1 MTEHNHSEPLYH
13 RDKKQAILVLLAF
26 LIYSLLLASR
36 YAFSASIL
44 SIEAY
49 YGVSHAEAGWAFT
62 LFSITYGIAQLF
74 HTFLCKR
81 YSSRYVIAG
90 ILLVTAALQLVQSF
104 CPPFQSLAYLW
115 FICGLVQSAFWPT
128 FIYMLSKALD
138 ERYMK
143 KAVLAFG
150 FSALFGKILEYG
162 GRALLGNDRF
172 HFLFLGN
179 AILLGALGLVW
190 LFTCKFLIFDRTE
203 PQTDEKKAP
212 TDGKKV
218 LPLATI
224 VFLIICAILV
234 IPGNFIREGL
244 STWMPS
250 ILNEQFGKSDRLSLI
265 LTMALSVMALLG
277 TYLAVGCNKF
287 LKDYRALLLLFCTCT
302 SLFIG
307 GAILSMRNGN
317 TILLVLSSGCAICLG
332 SAINTVLITML
343 PFAMRDRVNSGFLA
357 GLLNSAAYVGV
368 AASTYGMGWIAD
380 QTGGWSQVFVFL
392 WGLALSSVVLAIA
405 NLFFGRAHRKADAA
419 QAE

>member
-1 MTEHNHSEPLYH
+1 MEQETNIEQPLYG
-13 RDKKQAILVLLAF
+13 RDKKQSILVWLAF

-62 LFSITYGIAQLF
+62 LFNIAYGITQLF
-74 HTFLCKR
+74 HTFFCKR
-81 YSSRYVIAG
+81 YSQRHVIAG
-90 ILLVTAALQLVQSF
+90 ILLVSGLLQLVQF
-104 CPPFQSLAYLW
+104 FRPPFPSLSYLW
-115 FICGLVQSAFWPT
+115 LICGLVQSAFWPT
-128 FIYMLSKALD
+128 FIYMLSQALD

-143 KAVLAFG
+143 KAVLALG

-162 GRALLGNDRF
+162 GRALLDNSSF
-172 HFLFLGN
+172 HLLFLGN

-190 LFTCKFLIFDRTE
+190 LFSCNALLSNQKEPGAKETE
-203 PQTDEKKAP
+203 TATGKQT
-212 TDGKKV
+212 
-218 LPLATI
+218 LPIATL
-224 VFLIICAILV
+224 VFLIICSILV

-250 ILNEQFGKSDRLSLI
+250 ILTEQFGQSDRLSLI
-265 LTMALSVMALLG
+265 LTMALSVTALLG

-287 LKDYRALLLLFCTCT
+287 LKDYRALLLLFFACA

-317 TILLVLSSGCAICLG
+317 TILLVISSGSAICLG

-343 PFAMRDRVNSGFLA
+343 PLAMRDKVNSGVLA
-357 GLLNSAAYVGV
+357 GLINSAAYVGV

-380 QTGGWSQVFVFL
+380 KTGGWKQVFVVLFA
-392 WGLALSSVVLAIA
+392 LALASVALAIV
-405 NLFFGRAHRKADAA
+405 NLFFGRAHNKRETT
-419 QAE
+419 QTE